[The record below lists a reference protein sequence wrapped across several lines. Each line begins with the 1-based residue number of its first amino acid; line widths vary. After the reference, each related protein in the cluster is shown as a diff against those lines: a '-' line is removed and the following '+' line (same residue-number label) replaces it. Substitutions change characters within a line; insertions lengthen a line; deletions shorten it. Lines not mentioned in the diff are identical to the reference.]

1 MFFVINQLEFGTA
14 PAFKSGEGGK
24 QMKKALLAMMI
35 LAGSAVAGPRITVGI
50 GFGAPAP
57 VAVVRPVCP
66 GPGYFW
72 VDGYYGPAGVWVP
85 GFWRAPVVGVGPR
98 FVAPRYVAPPF
109 VAYEHGHEFRRGFR
123 R

>member
-1 MFFVINQLEFGTA
+1 MGL
-14 PAFKSGEGGK
+14 AFKSGEGGK

-35 LAGSAVAGPRITVGI
+35 LAGSALAGPRITVGI
-50 GFGAPAP
+50 GFGGPAP

-72 VDGYYGPAGVWVP
+72 VDGYYAPAGVWVP
-85 GFWRAPVVGVGPR
+85 GFWRAPVVAVGPR
-98 FVAPRYVAPPF
+98 FEGPHF
-109 VAYEHGHEFRRGFR
+109 VAYERGREFRRGFR